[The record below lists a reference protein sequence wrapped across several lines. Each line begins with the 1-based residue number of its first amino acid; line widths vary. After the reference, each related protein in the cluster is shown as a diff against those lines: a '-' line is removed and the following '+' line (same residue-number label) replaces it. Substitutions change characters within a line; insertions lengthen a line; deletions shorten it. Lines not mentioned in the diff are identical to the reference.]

1 MLIRRLLYYELM
13 MTDHALKD
21 GVVSMMRSYMLFAGL
36 LLASLPDYAQAEQS
50 KTFGNYTVHY
60 SAFTTD
66 ILSPNIAK
74 IYGISRSKNRALLNI
89 SILKKV
95 METSGS
101 PVKARVDATAT
112 NMNAQLRQLNVR
124 ELVESGQPGAIY
136 YLAET
141 SVENG
146 ETLTY
151 NINFTPEG
159 ETQPYTFSFKQQ
171 FITK

>member
-1 MLIRRLLYYELM
+1 MIDQAYEN
-13 MTDHALKD
+13 

-36 LLASLPDYAQAEQS
+36 LLATLADSAQAEQS

-60 SAFTTD
+60 NAFTTD
-66 ILSPNIAK
+66 HLSPSIAK
-74 IYGISRSKNRALLNI
+74 VYGISRSKSRALLNI

-101 PVKARVDATAT
+101 PVKAYVEATAT
-112 NMNAQLRQLNVR
+112 NMNAQLRQLEVR

-141 SVENG
+141 AVGHG

-151 NINFTPEG
+151 NISFIPEG
-159 ETQPYTFSFKQQ
+159 ETKPYNFSFRQQ